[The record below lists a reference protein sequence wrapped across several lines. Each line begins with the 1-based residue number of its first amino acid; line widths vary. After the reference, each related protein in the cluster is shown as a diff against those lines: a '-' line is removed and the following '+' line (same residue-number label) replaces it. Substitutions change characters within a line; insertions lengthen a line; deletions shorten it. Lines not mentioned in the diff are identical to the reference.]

1 MLWFSNEQ
9 SLEEPEARLPPP
21 GDAWAAIPAGAAH
34 LPSSRQSQFSCI
46 PAMLHHRLFPAPSR
60 CTVPVVAGCFWSPPQ
75 TWRGSTSRSD
85 SRWQDEVSLVWSV
98 LQQTFKQ
105 CFVATISSLE
115 LSSALRKITARKRK
129 KKKPPKLLRIECK
142 WLGGGYIWGLVLVLS
157 LHILEICLIQRCLN
171 QICWRYLKFAWARQ
185 SDLAGSAVS
194 GRWDYTTS
202 KHPFP

>member
-129 KKKPPKLLRIECK
+129 KKKSLQNCWELNVNG
-142 WLGGGYIWGLVLVLS
+142 LGEATSEVWFLF
-157 LHILEICLIQRCLN
+157 CLCIFQRYV
-171 QICWRYLKFAWARQ
+171 W
-185 SDLAGSAVS
+185 
-194 GRWDYTTS
+194 
-202 KHPFP
+202 